1 MSSGTFILTH
11 LVLRSSTRKNPVIEE
26 EFCLLFVPYTTPG
39 VHFPLYVTCLR
50 NTTRFVSSGSR
61 LGWPDPWN
69 KQAEMGSLAERAT
82 QVGTVSNTAML
93 QAPRIFR
100 CKMMWTS
107 PLLRYFQSRVWSSF
121 VPSSNQCSWQDSL
134 LSYHGKIKTG
144 STQGYGD
151 SKDGISTAVLATSL
165 IGWSNK
171 KSPCQSTNLLS
182 GLTAL
187 VFSAA

>member
-1 MSSGTFILTH
+1 M
-11 LVLRSSTRKNPVIEE
+11 
-26 EFCLLFVPYTTPG
+26 
-39 VHFPLYVTCLR
+39 
-50 NTTRFVSSGSR
+50 SSGSR

-100 CKMMWTS
+100 CKTMWTS

-187 VFSAA
+187 VFSAAQKTRVKGSRPLLQIISPLFLTSPPQHNGGMLTLYRIRPTKHQGEWQLKHC